1 MQNGGVEDVE
11 RAGNKFF
18 YFWFIGTLSAFTL
31 LVISVCFFHSDSFSF
46 DKIKP
51 SRDFSFQATTSHSQK
66 EIEALRSILSQ
77 PFTYLAERNDTYVF
91 ISEDQTQVIKFFKM
105 KGMTPEYWLNYVP
118 FPWLDKK
125 RLRKIDERARVRQEF
140 FGGLNIAFD
149 HFRYQN
155 ALTFL
160 HLFHTQYLKMKVRV
174 IDAQGK
180 PHEIPLDRVPF
191 LLQKKAELLPDHI
204 TRLLSEDKREEAIRS
219 LCQILE
225 LVKSS
230 CQKGFAHAN
239 ENIEIAYGFVEGR
252 SIYIRSTYLPL
263 DSSMK
268 TSQGT
273 LKEVF
278 TVSKTIESWLQRKHP
293 DLVSDFQEEV
303 QDILSCLED

>member
-1 MQNGGVEDVE
+1 ME

-18 YFWFIGTLSAFTL
+18 YFWFIGTLTAFTL
-31 LVISVCFFHSDSFSF
+31 LVISVCFFHNDSFSI

-51 SRDFSFQATTSHSQK
+51 TRDFSFQATTSHSQK
-66 EIEALRSILSQ
+66 EIETIRAILSQ
-77 PFTYLAERNDTYVF
+77 PFTYLAERDDTYVF
-91 ISEDQTQVIKFFKM
+91 VSEDQTQVIKFFKM
-105 KGMTPEYWLNYVP
+105 KSMTPKYWLNYIP
-118 FPWLDKK
+118 LPWLDKK
-125 RLRKIDERARVRQEF
+125 RLRKIDERARIRQEF
-140 FGGLNIAFD
+140 FGGLKIAFE

-180 PHEIPLDRVPF
+180 SHEIPLDRVPF
-191 LLQKKAELLPDHI
+191 LLQRKAELLPEHI
-204 TRLLSEDKREEAIRS
+204 TRLQSEGKKEDAIRS

-225 LVKSS
+225 LVKNS

-239 ENIEIAYGFVEGR
+239 ENLEVAYGFIDER

-263 DSSMK
+263 DTSIK
-268 TSQGT
+268 TSQRT

-278 TVSKTIESWLQRKHP
+278 TVSKAIESWLQRNHP
-293 DLVSDFQEEV
+293 ELLSNFQEEV